1 MAETL
6 QKVIQSVLVYI
17 LIVTVLRGIVKNPRY
32 GQYFQFFSGV
42 ILILILISPVLSL
55 FRSED
60 GWYRYLE
67 ENMLQL
73 DRNRID
79 SEMRIADGKWDVKLK
94 EQYQKAIQEQIDRE
108 REKLWK
114 LQQKRLSLQ
123 QAADSLGQKVQQC
136 LAAVDRT
143 MQQLEQM

>member
-1 MAETL
+1 MATKNNIRSIRFSDELADLIDRQVGRTFTEKFENL
-6 QKVIQSVLVYI
+6 VTRCAWELPQKEAEL
-17 LIVTVLRGIVKNPRY
+17 
-32 GQYFQFFSGV
+32 
-42 ILILILISPVLSL
+42 
-55 FRSED
+55 
-60 GWYRYLE
+60 
-67 ENMLQL
+67 
-73 DRNRID
+73 
-79 SEMRIADGKWDVKLK
+79 
-94 EQYQKAIQEQIDRE
+94 KAIQEQIDRE